1 MGMQGT
7 STYIVKTILNMFI
20 NKYMFANL
28 YQVDHFDLFIL
39 QTAESV
45 SIMLKKC
52 EHPWFRVISCNEI
65 KPLTRDTFI
74 GILVSFQLLHSRVS
88 LKDSSQ
94 VS

>member
-39 QTAESV
+39 QTAPHAEKV
-45 SIMLKKC
+45 
-52 EHPWFRVISCNEI
+52 WA
-65 KPLTRDTFI
+65 PL
-74 GILVSFQLLHSRVS
+74 V
-88 LKDSSQ
+88 
-94 VS
+94 